1 MENKVLK
8 ILATMLCVCDNY
20 IIMLKNLKRIILIS
34 ATITAIFFLSANRV
48 LAAPIEIINTTDTP
62 NQGENA
68 TLGAFGNT
76 ALAQSFF
83 VGPTGGEVT
92 SLVIQD
98 AYVNPFTTN
107 HNVKIYTGI
116 AEGVI
121 GSPLVSFDAN
131 ATGSNGLLTFAPT
144 STVILDAATMYWV
157 VVKSTDSITW
167 KYSNTV
173 NSGSGT
179 IPETMYRARSTDDGA
194 TWSYDEG
201 VNAGG
206 GFGTG
211 AWNFNMRVFV
221 NPPFSIEPTAVSQI
235 QRTSA
240 TLEGRFE
247 NPSWDTNNPDI
258 TAELGLAIGTSSG
271 FDIENSVSVN
281 TVNSTTADESGYY
294 SIPFSSLTCGT
305 EYYAKAYL
313 RVYDE
318 NPGGENRLYL
328 FGETSTTE
336 TTFTTDPCFTVGM
349 DNVSDITQTSA
360 TLRALIQNI
369 PFNSLTELRFYVD
382 TAEDFGSENSFMFQA
397 ESMDEGGYYSAAIP
411 TENALTCGTTY
422 YAMAEV
428 YAHDE
433 EETWSETVA
442 SSPYSFTTANCDPVI
457 QQQSLSTSSGGYNM
471 VAHIQWLSQQQKQ
484 NIDNKTCPTGDLLTQ
499 NLKTGARNGK
509 YNSYTGGVVNQAH
522 ILQKHLNRLGFSSGK
537 EDGILGRVSDG
548 AIKRMQTYLGTKADG
563 LVGPITRG
571 LINNSCGVNGLQKS

>member
-1 MENKVLK
+1 M
-8 ILATMLCVCDNY
+8 
-20 IIMLKNLKRIILIS
+20 
-34 ATITAIFFLSANRV
+34 
-48 LAAPIEIINTTDTP
+48 
-62 NQGENA
+62 
-68 TLGAFGNT
+68 
-76 ALAQSFF
+76 
-83 VGPTGGEVT
+83 
-92 SLVIQD
+92 
-98 AYVNPFTTN
+98 NPFTTN

-131 ATGSNGLLTFAPT
+131 ATGSNGLLTFTPT

-221 NPPFSIEPTAVSQI
+221 NPPFSIEPTAVSQL
-235 QRTSA
+235 QKTTV
-240 TLEGRFE
+240 TLEGRFQ
-247 NPSWDTNNPDI
+247 NPSWDTNNPNI
-258 TAELGLAIGTSSG
+258 TADVGLAIGTTPE
-271 FDIENSVSVN
+271 FALENAVTAN
-281 TVNSTTADESGYY
+281 AVNSTTADEYGYY

-305 EYYAKAYL
+305 NYYVKAYL
-313 RVYDE
+313 HVYDE

-349 DNVSDITQTSA
+349 DDVSDITQTSA

-369 PFNSLTELRFYVD
+369 PFNSLSELRFYVD
-382 TAEDFGSENSFMFQA
+382 TTEDFSSGNSFTFQA
-397 ESMDEGGYYSAAIP
+397 ESMDNEGCYSATIP
-411 TENALTCGTTY
+411 TENRLTCGTTY

-428 YAHDE
+428 YAYDE

-442 SSPYSFTTANCDPVI
+442 SSPYSFTTADCDPVI
-457 QQQSLSTSSGGYNM
+457 QQQPLSISSGGYN
-471 VAHIQWLSQQQKQ
+471 VAARAQWLAQQQNQSSQ
-484 NIDNKTCPTGDLLTQ
+484 NTCPTLDLLTQ

-509 YNSYTGGVVNQAH
+509 YHPYTGGVVTQAH
-522 ILQKHLNRLGFSSGK
+522 VLQKHLNRLGFSSGK
-537 EDGILGRVSDG
+537 EDGILGRVSES
-548 AIKRMQTYLGTKADG
+548 AIKRMQTFLGTKADG
-563 LVGPITRG
+563 LIGPITRG

>member
-1 MENKVLK
+1 M
-8 ILATMLCVCDNY
+8 
-20 IIMLKNLKRIILIS
+20 
-34 ATITAIFFLSANRV
+34 FFLSTNSV
-48 LAAPIEIINTTDTP
+48 MAAPIAIINTTDTP

-121 GSPLVSFDAN
+121 GSPLVSFDTD

-144 STVILDAATMYWV
+144 STVILDPATMYWV

-167 KYSNTV
+167 KYSNTA
-173 NSGSGT
+173 NSGTGT
-179 IPETMYRARSTDDGA
+179 IPETMYRARSTDDGT
-194 TWSYDEG
+194 TWSYDEN

-258 TAELGLAIGTSSG
+258 TAYVGLAISTSSG
-271 FDIENSVSVN
+271 FDIENSVFAD

-305 EYYAKAYL
+305 DYYVKAYL
-313 RVYDE
+313 RVFDE

-349 DNVSDITQTSA
+349 DDVSDISQTSA

-382 TAEDFGSENSFMFQA
+382 TAEDFSSENIFTFQA

-411 TENALTCGTTY
+411 TGNRLTCGTTY

-428 YAHDE
+428 YAYDE

-442 SSPYSFTTANCDPVI
+442 SSPYSFTTMDC
-457 QQQSLSTSSGGYNM
+457 SSRRRVTGGY
-471 VAHIQWLSQQQKQ
+471 ASSAYITQQKITLE
-484 NIDNKTCPTGDLLTQ
+484 NKSTTKTSDNQCAANQLLTQ
-499 NLKTGARNGK
+499 NLKAPSRNGI
-509 YNSYTGGVVNQAH
+509 YNNYTKGIVTEAK
-522 ILQKHLNRLGFSSGK
+522 ILQTHMNRLGFNAGPV
-537 EDGILGRVSDG
+537 DGILGPLSDG
-548 AIKRMQTYLGTKADG
+548 AIKRMQKYLGTLQDG
-563 LVGPITRG
+563 KVGPITRG
-571 LINNSCGVNGLQKS
+571 LINNSCGKNSL